1 MTFDELMSSGWRD
14 HDTATAAVADRLTEH
29 ALLTVTPEHAARY
42 AALVVHTVGQHHRDW
57 QRAARLATTAIERV
71 ASSHPKDPALAPAW
85 ASAAAA
91 QHLAGDPAGAMVSE
105 LRSATASPTDALG
118 HLLRP
123 RMLVAEALL
132 AADRRAEAAAMFET
146 TLDAWEALPPS
157 TTLDRA
163 VAAGGSNITTSL
175 LNLTDRS
182 REEDALVA
190 RGADAART
198 AWRRVG
204 TWMNHERA
212 DYLVAL
218 AMNALGRHRDAVA
231 AARAG
236 LETIRANGEE
246 QVDEA
251 FLNLT
256 LCAAARGLRDRDLA
270 DSALAAADALA
281 RGFADDE
288 GLRTWF
294 ADERA
299 KLPPNQ

>member
-1 MTFDELMSSGWRD
+1 MTFDELISSGWRD
-14 HDTATAAVADRLTEH
+14 HDTATAAVADRLEEH
-29 ALLTVTPEHAARY
+29 ALLTVTPEQAARY
-42 AALVVHTVGQHHRDW
+42 AALVVHAVGQHHRDW
-57 QRAARLATTAIERV
+57 SRAARLATSAIERV
-71 ASSHPKDPALAPAW
+71 ASDHAKDPALAPAW

-91 QHLAGDPAGAMVSE
+91 QHLAGDAPGALVSE
-105 LRSATASPTDALG
+105 LRAATASPTDALG

-132 AADRRAEAAAMFET
+132 AADRRVEAVEVFET
-146 TLDAWEALPPS
+146 ALDAWEALPPS

-163 VAAGGSNITTSL
+163 VAAGGSNITTAL
-175 LNLTDRS
+175 LNLTDRTPQ
-182 REEDALVA
+182 EDALVA
-190 RGADAART
+190 HGADAARI
-198 AWRRVG
+198 AWGRAG
-204 TWMNHERA
+204 TWVNHERA

-218 AMNALGRHRDAVA
+218 AMNALGRHQEAAA

-236 LETIRANGEE
+236 LGTIRANGEE

-256 LCAAARGLRDRDLA
+256 LCAAARGLGDTALA

-281 RGFADDE
+281 RRFDDD
-288 GLRTWF
+288 GLRKWF